1 MRKFVEINSVAA
13 VMSDI
18 NIDTDAIIPKQF
30 LKTIARSG
38 LGKNLFFERRYLN
51 NSKENPD
58 FILNRK
64 PWNKAKILIAGDNFG
79 CGSSREHAPWALL
92 DFGIECVIS
101 SSFADIFFNN
111 SVKNGLLLIK
121 LNKNEI
127 QILSEL
133 AMKKESF
140 TVDLI
145 NQKISVKNS
154 EINFNVDS
162 IIKDRLIHGYDDI
175 EITLKNKQLIVDY
188 ENNKNKFHIWK
199 NIVNEKQ

>member
-1 MRKFVEINSVAA
+1 MNKFSTLKSIPAYLPIV
-13 VMSDI
+13 
-18 NIDTDAIIPKQF
+18 NIDTDMIIPKQF
-30 LKTIARSG
+30 LKTIKRTG
-38 LGKNLFFERRYLN
+38 LGKNLFYEMRYDEEG
-51 NSKENPD
+51 KVIDD
-58 FILNRK
+58 FILNK
-64 PWNKAKILIAGDNFG
+64 SPYDNSKILIAGNNFG

-92 DFGIECVIS
+92 DFGIHCIIS
-101 SSFADIFFNN
+101 NSFADIFFNN

-121 LNKNEI
+121 LNKNET
-127 QILSEL
+127 QKLSEL

-145 NQKISVKNS
+145 NQKISVKNN
-154 EINFNVDS
+154 EINFNVDP

-199 NIVNEKQ
+199 NIVYEKQ

>member
-1 MRKFVEINSVAA
+1 MRKFIEINSVAA

-111 SVKNGLLLIK
+111 SIKNGLLPLV
-121 LNKNEI
+121 LEKNI
-127 QILSEL
+127 IIDLQKF
-133 AMKKESF
+133 AMAKESMK
-140 TVDLI
+140 I
-145 NQKISVKNS
+145 NLENKKLAVCDKNID
-154 EINFNVDS
+154 INLEENVRE
-162 IIKDRLIHGYDDI
+162 RLLKGLDDI
-175 EITLKNKQLIVDY
+175 ELTMKY
-188 ENNKNKFHIWK
+188 ENDIR
-199 NIVNEKQ
+199 VYEEKQKKINQWKFINE

>member
-38 LGKNLFFERRYLN
+38 LGKNLFFEKRYLKN
-51 NSKENPD
+51 GEENPD
-58 FILNRK
+58 FVLNRK

-111 SVKNGLLLIK
+111 SIKNGLLPLMLEKSIIMDLRK
-121 LNKNEI
+121 VA
-127 QILSEL
+127 L
-133 AMKKESF
+133 AQK
-140 TVDLI
+140 VL
-145 NQKISVKNS
+145 KISLENKKLFAIDKIID
-154 EINFNVDS
+154 INLEENVRQ
-162 IIKDRLIHGYDDI
+162 RLLKGLDDI
-175 EITLKNKQLIVDY
+175 DLTMKFENDIKVY
-188 ENNKNKFHIWK
+188 E
-199 NIVNEKQ
+199 EKQKKINAWKFINE